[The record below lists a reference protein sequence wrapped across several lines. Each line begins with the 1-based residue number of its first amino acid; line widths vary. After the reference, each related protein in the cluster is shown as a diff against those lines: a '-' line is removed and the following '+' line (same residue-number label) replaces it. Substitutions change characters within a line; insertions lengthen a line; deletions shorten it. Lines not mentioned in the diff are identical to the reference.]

1 MSPHPKEAAV
11 KRNLLCITLLAC
23 FALCAAPLCAQEAPA
38 AKRNDALELRL
49 NAALTKTS
57 GTWGVSVKHVE
68 RREFASIH
76 ADEKFQ
82 MASVFKIPV
91 LVELFQQVKDGK
103 VSLDERVEW
112 RNPELYFG
120 SGLLVSLDTG
130 LRPTVRD
137 LATLMITISDN
148 AATDL
153 LCAKLGLANIT
164 ARLRAL
170 GLEKTSVDG
179 GTRELILQ
187 ALGLRGEAYRN
198 VTTRTLREVP
208 WDKIADEV
216 AQNRRRFLE
225 ECPNCTTPAEMTL
238 LLEKI
243 VTGQTADKDST
254 DQMLRIL
261 SRQQFNQRL
270 PRWVTGRF
278 DHKTGTLNAPVWVV
292 NDAGILYL
300 PGGEHVIICVFSRG
314 SEQNLS
320 SLANKL
326 AIANAEERIAEV
338 ARIVFDYYS
347 AQPRP

>member
-1 MSPHPKEAAV
+1 MKRSIVSIALAAGV
-11 KRNLLCITLLAC
+11 
-23 FALCAAPLCAQEAPA
+23 ALWAAALPAQEAPSA
-38 AKRNDALELRL
+38 DKRNDQLEQRL
-49 NAALTKTS
+49 NAALVKTS
-57 GTWGVSVKHVE
+57 GTWGVSIKHVE
-68 RREFASIH
+68 RKEFVGVR

-82 MASVFKIPV
+82 MASVFKVPV

-120 SGLLVSLDTG
+120 SGLLVTLEPG

-153 LCAKLGLANIT
+153 LCAKLGVANIT
-164 ARLRAL
+164 VRMRAL
-170 GLEKTSVDG
+170 GLAKTSVDG

-198 VTTRTLREVP
+198 VTTATIRDVP
-208 WDKIADEV
+208 WDRIADEV
-216 AQNRRRFLE
+216 AQNRKRFLE

-243 VTGQTADKDST
+243 VTGQAADKDAT

-270 PRWVTGRF
+270 PRWVPGRF

-300 PGGEHVIICVFSRG
+300 PGGEHVIISVFSRG
-314 SEQNLS
+314 AEQTLTP
-320 SLANKL
+320 LALKV
-326 AIANAEERIAEV
+326 AVANAEERIGEIAK
-338 ARIVFDYYS
+338 IVYEYYT